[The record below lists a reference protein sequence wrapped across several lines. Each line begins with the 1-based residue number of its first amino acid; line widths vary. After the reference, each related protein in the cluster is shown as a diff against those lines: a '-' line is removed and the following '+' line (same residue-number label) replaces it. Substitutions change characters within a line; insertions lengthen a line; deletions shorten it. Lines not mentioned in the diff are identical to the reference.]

1 MISRHVKI
9 IIGGAKIK
17 MADSNRCDNPIF
29 KLHFLIHIDVLM
41 LCRKFELKFLSH
53 DHFFNEPSCCKY
65 PVTDIYKSTPFS
77 AKYISKYIQYK
88 GLGILRY

>member
-41 LCRKFELKFLSH
+41 LCRKFELKFLSR
-53 DHFFNEPSCCKY
+53 DHFFNEPNTLSLIFTNQHHS
-65 PVTDIYKSTPFS
+65 VLNIYST
-77 AKYISKYIQYK
+77 K
-88 GLGILRY
+88 GWES